1 MTREKLMKILLT
13 TQYDI
18 ADKEIFKI
26 MKAVFNMGTQEIS
39 NLLHKVVY
47 EGEESPNDQQDFGL

>member
-47 EGEESPNDQQDFGL
+47 EVEE